1 MSIRLLV
8 SGVLLFGLTMAGTA
22 HASLKY
28 ECWTYKNGKPYKMT
42 HVVADNKD
50 QALKLAAEKF
60 KKLDIGSYDSLQCK

>member
-1 MSIRLLV
+1 MKMRIFLSAI
-8 SGVLLFGLTMAGTA
+8 LLFGLMAGTA

-28 ECWTYKNGKPYKMT
+28 ECWTYRNGKPYKMT